1 MNRQEIWIRA
11 WEATTK
17 SGTIDEYKIAN
28 QYATE
33 CLNEFDR
40 IFSSQGAGGPAQ
52 GPALEAQAQELPQ
65 GRADAATGP
74 GTHQGAGGP
83 AQGPALEAQA
93 QELPQGRAVDSQSA
107 SKRMVDNAKKRRK
120 QLKKKE

>member
-33 CLNEFDR
+33 CLKEFDR
-40 IFSSQGAGGPAQ
+40 IFSS
-52 GPALEAQAQELPQ
+52 
-65 GRADAATGP
+65 
-74 GTHQGAGGP
+74 QGAGGP